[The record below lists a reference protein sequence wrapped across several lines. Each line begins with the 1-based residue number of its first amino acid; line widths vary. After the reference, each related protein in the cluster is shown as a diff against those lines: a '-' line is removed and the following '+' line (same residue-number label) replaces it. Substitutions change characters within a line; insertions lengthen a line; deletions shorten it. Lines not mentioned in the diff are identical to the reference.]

1 MSKPI
6 SSIDRPLTL
15 RLRPDLIVTPVTT
28 SGSATWVVKD
38 PVTTEHFQFSAE
50 EYALLDWLR
59 QPVSI
64 GKLQRLFAEHF
75 APQTISPQA
84 LWDFLG
90 RLHGAGLLIGDGP
103 GQGQELLAR
112 MRRDRARRWAMS
124 WTGILA
130 IRFRGIDPDAFLT
143 AVHNRLRWL
152 VSPAAFM
159 VVLGVVMYALA
170 LVFGHFDE
178 FRARLPEVSA
188 LFDPRNLVLMML
200 SIGAVKVLHEL
211 GHALTCKHFGGEV
224 HELGLMLLVFTPCL
238 YCDVTD
244 SWKLASKW
252 HRIAVAAAGM
262 FVEIVLAAI
271 ATIVWWYAQPGI
283 VQLIAM
289 NVMIVCT
296 VGTLA
301 VNGNPL
307 LRYDG
312 YYIMSDL
319 TETPNLWQRSREVL
333 RRFAGGWLFGEP
345 VADDPLVPSH
355 HRAWLAIY
363 AALSKTYVA
372 LVCIAIVWGLVQ
384 MLYPMHLQ
392 NLAYAVGL
400 TVLGGAIS
408 RPIANLARF
417 ARNPIRRAELRT
429 GRLALIAA
437 CGLAISVAILSIP
450 VTYHVRAPLVLM
462 PDDAARIYAT
472 IDGTLASVVR
482 AGQPVR
488 RGDVIGQLNNVQVQR
503 ELTRAEGEAAQRKLR
518 VEHLER
524 LRGIDPEA
532 NDELPTARAALT
544 DSERRLA
551 ERRRDIERLTLRS
564 PADGIIMLA
573 PRSTDTRHPTPD
585 TRRSKPD
592 TRLVRWSG
600 SPLEPTNLGAA
611 LEPGT
616 LVCMVGDP
624 ARLNAVLLVDD
635 VDVKRL
641 QPGQRVRMRIDQLP
655 GQVISGEVV
664 DVARHEARDD
674 DDAGAQ
680 ADLATLYAGLIPS
693 HGRYSAHYQARVRFD
708 PPQQPL
714 VIGGRGDAKVSAER
728 ITLARSILRFL
739 AQTFR
744 LPM

>member
-1 MSKPI
+1 
-6 SSIDRPLTL
+6 
-15 RLRPDLIVTPVTT
+15 
-28 SGSATWVVKD
+28 
-38 PVTTEHFQFSAE
+38 
-50 EYALLDWLR
+50 
-59 QPVSI
+59 
-64 GKLQRLFAEHF
+64 
-75 APQTISPQA
+75 
-84 LWDFLG
+84 
-90 RLHGAGLLIGDGP
+90 
-103 GQGQELLAR
+103 
-112 MRRDRARRWAMS
+112 
-124 WTGILA
+124 
-130 IRFRGIDPDAFLT
+130 
-143 AVHNRLRWL
+143 
-152 VSPAAFM
+152 
-159 VVLGVVMYALA
+159 
-170 LVFGHFDE
+170 
-178 FRARLPEVSA
+178 
-188 LFDPRNLVLMML
+188 
-200 SIGAVKVLHEL
+200 
-211 GHALTCKHFGGEV
+211 
-224 HELGLMLLVFTPCL
+224 MLLVFTPCL

-252 HRIAVAAAGM
+252 QRITVAAAGM
-262 FVEIVLAAI
+262 FVEIVLASI

-283 VQLIAM
+283 IQLVAM
-289 NVMIVCT
+289 SVMIVCT
-296 VGTLA
+296 VGTLV

-312 YYIMSDL
+312 YYILSDL
-319 TETPNLWQRSREVL
+319 AETPNLWQRSREVL

-355 HRAWLAIY
+355 HRAWLAMY

-384 MLYPMHLQ
+384 LLYPMHLQ

-417 ARNPIRRAELRT
+417 AQNPIRRAELRT

-462 PDDAARIYAT
+462 PDDASRVYAT
-472 IDGTLASVVR
+472 IDGTLASAVR

-488 RGDVIGQLNNVQVQR
+488 RGDVIGRLNNVQVQR
-503 ELTRAEGEAAQRKLR
+503 ELTRAEGEVTQRKLR

-532 NDELPTARAALT
+532 NDELPTARAALD

-551 ERRRDIERLTLRS
+551 ERRRDIERLTLRA
-564 PADGIIMLA
+564 PDDGIIMLA
-573 PRSTDTRHPTPD
+573 PRLPDTRHPTPD
-585 TRRSKPD
+585 THLAS
-592 TRLVRWSG
+592 WSG

-680 ADLATLYAGLIPS
+680 ADLAKLYSGLIS
-693 HGRYSAHYQARVRFD
+693 SKGRYSAHYQARVRFD

-739 AQTFR
+739 GQTFR